1 MNLRQLLPLG
11 PLKVST
17 CLPLGSNANTRQ
29 RVGPESDTVKGHR
42 HTLHLAEAW
51 AQARLPLGQKES
63 SRAEGHRYLL
73 SDWPQ
78 FGVPSLLANIC

>member
-1 MNLRQLLPLG
+1 MKLRQLLPLG

-29 RVGPESDTVKGHR
+29 RVGPESDAVKEHR
-42 HTLHLAEAW
+42 HTLHLSESW

-63 SRAEGHRYLL
+63 SGAEGYRHLL

>member
-11 PLKVST
+11 PLKIST

-51 AQARLPLGQKES
+51 AQARLP
-63 SRAEGHRYLL
+63 
-73 SDWPQ
+73 
-78 FGVPSLLANIC
+78 

>member
-29 RVGPESDTVKGHR
+29 RVAPESDTVKGHR

-51 AQARLPLGQKES
+51 ACPAAFRTEREFPG
-63 SRAEGHRYLL
+63 
-73 SDWPQ
+73 
-78 FGVPSLLANIC
+78 